1 MKVGFTMKETAD
13 INKDYIKGELLHQI
27 YHNEDSLYTVAKL
40 KVKKSSYE
48 NIDTECTVVGIM
60 PNLEKDITYLFYGY
74 FKDHP
79 RFGRQYQ
86 VEQFQKMLP
95 ETEQGIIMYL
105 SSDRFP
111 GVGKKSAKSI
121 VDTLGKNAISVILQD
136 REALSKVDNLK
147 REKADQIHQTLLEDQ
162 GIEQVLMKL
171 YEYGFGLQLAMKVFQ
186 AYKMNALKIIE
197 SNPYQMIEDVEG
209 IGFAKADM
217 IGRKQ
222 GLTGNHPD
230 RIRAGILF
238 LLYEHS
244 LNNGHVFIE
253 NEKMIESTKEL
264 LEKEASMAISPLEI
278 AEQVIQLG
286 EENKLIVEGEK
297 MFMPSLYYAEQ
308 GVVTNITRLL
318 TKEKELDE
326 FPESEFLKA
335 LGNVEEKLGISYAP
349 SQKTAIQ
356 EAMRSP
362 VMILTGGPGTGK
374 TTVIKG
380 LIEVF
385 GQLKGMSINPDD
397 YDRKTPF
404 PVLMAAPTG
413 RAAKRMTESTG
424 LPASTIHRMLGY
436 KGNDDEYEYDEYEPL
451 EGKLLIIDEMSMV
464 DTWLA
469 NQLFK
474 AVPNDMQVIMV
485 GDEDQLPSVGPGQVF
500 TDFLASNQIPSVKLT
515 DIYRQSE
522 GSKIIEFSH
531 QIKGGQLPSQIDGKS
546 KDLRFF
552 PCEQM
557 QVPEAVQQ
565 ICKGAIA
572 KGFTAKDI
580 QVLAPMYRGV
590 AGVENL
596 NDMLQ
601 KLFNPPSDQKREVP
615 FGNVVYRIGDVVLQ
629 LVNNPEENVFNGDR
643 GEVVAIFTEK
653 ENTDHEQKI
662 VISFDGIEVTYTK
675 PDLSQITHA
684 YCCSIHKSQGS
695 EFPIV
700 IMPIVKGYYRMLR
713 KKLIYTGITRAKDF
727 LLLCGEW
734 SALSMAVQNDHDLER
749 NTTLKVKLNEYEMEE
764 EYQHESEGVSED

>member
-1 MKVGFTMKETAD
+1 MTEAA
-13 INKDYIKGELLHQI
+13 IHEEKDYIKGELLHQI

-48 NIDTECTVVGIM
+48 QIDSEITVVGTM

-86 VEQFQKMLP
+86 VEQFQKLLP
-95 ETEQGIIMYL
+95 ETEQGIILYL

-111 GVGKKSAKSI
+111 GVGKKTAENI

-136 REALSKVDNLK
+136 REVLNKVANLK
-147 REKADQIHQTLLEDQ
+147 PEKADQIHQTLLEDQ
-162 GIEQVLMKL
+162 GIEQVLVKL
-171 YEYGFGLQLAMKVFQ
+171 YEYGFGLQLAIKVYQ
-186 AYKMNALKIIE
+186 AYKMDALKVIE
-197 SNPYQMIEDVEG
+197 TNPYQMIEDVQG
-209 IGFAKADM
+209 IGFAKADV

-230 RIRAGILF
+230 RIRAAVLF

-244 LNNGHVFIE
+244 LNNGHVYVG
-253 NEKMIESTKEL
+253 NEQMIEDAKDL
-264 LEKEASMAISPLEI
+264 LEKESDVTISHLEI
-278 AEQVIQLG
+278 ADQIIQLG
-286 EENKLIVEGEK
+286 EENKLVVEEKK

-308 GVVTNITRLL
+308 GIVTNIHRLL
-318 TKEKELDE
+318 KEDQELE
-326 FPESEFLKA
+326 EYPESEFLKA
-335 LGNVEEKLGISYAP
+335 LGDVEEELGITYAP

-356 EAMRSP
+356 EALHSR

-385 GQLKGMSINPDD
+385 SDLKGISVDPED
-397 YDRKTPF
+397 YDKKSPF

-424 LPASTIHRMLGY
+424 LPASTIHRLLGY
-436 KGNDDEYEYDEYEPL
+436 KGNEDEFEYDEYEQL
-451 EGKLLIIDEMSMV
+451 EGDLLIIDEMSMV

-474 AVPNDMQVIMV
+474 AVPDHMQVIMV

-500 TDFLASNQIPSVKLT
+500 TDFLASKQIPSVKLT
-515 DIYRQSE
+515 DIYRQSD

-531 QIKGGQLPSQIDGKS
+531 QIKEGALPGKIDGES

-552 PCEQM
+552 PCDQP
-557 QVPEAVQQ
+557 QVPEAVEK
-565 ICKGAIA
+565 ICKGAISR
-572 KGFTAKDI
+572 GFTAKEV
-580 QVLAPMYRGV
+580 QVLAPMYRGI

-615 FGNVVYRIGDVVLQ
+615 FGNVVYRSGDVVLQ
-629 LVNNPEENVFNGDR
+629 LVNNPEENVYNGDR
-643 GEVVAIFTEK
+643 GEIVAIFTEK
-653 ENTDHEQKI
+653 ENTDGEIKI
-662 VISFDGIEVTYTK
+662 VISFDGIEVTYSK
-675 PDLSQITHA
+675 QDLTQITHA

-700 IMPIVKGYYRMLR
+700 IMPVVKGYYRMLR

-727 LLLCGEW
+727 LLLCGDW
-734 SALSMAVQNDHDLER
+734 NALEMAVGNNNDVER
-749 NTTLKVKLNEYEMEE
+749 NTTLRDKLNERGMEE
-764 EYQHESEGVSED
+764 EY